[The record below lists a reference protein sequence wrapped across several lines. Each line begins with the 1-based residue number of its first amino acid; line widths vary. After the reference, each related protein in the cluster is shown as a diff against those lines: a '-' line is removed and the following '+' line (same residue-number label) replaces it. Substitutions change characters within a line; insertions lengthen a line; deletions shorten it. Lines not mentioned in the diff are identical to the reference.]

1 MKKKFCLIVLFAIF
15 TTFIHLPSFA
25 VVNKKT
31 TFRAYNPQP
40 SKAALD
46 WANKELK
53 RMTVDEKIG
62 QLFSIGINATYL
74 NQNSEEYKEL
84 KRQVTENKIG
94 GIILFRGGVY
104 DSVHLMNRMQA
115 ISKYPL
121 LISADLEYGTGMR
134 FNDTVNL
141 PWNMAVAATG
151 NPVYARRQ
159 GEITAKEARAIGVHQ
174 IFAPVLDVN
183 NNAANPVINVRSYGE
198 DPADVARFGAAL
210 IEGLQKGGTIATA
223 KHFPGH
229 GDTAID
235 SHRGLPIINVSRDRL
250 DKIELVPFKSAIN
263 AGVGS
268 IMVAHISLPQIDP
281 TEIQLLKDSIKPTD
295 AEVGAEIKEEKAT
308 LPSTLSPVVNTQMLR
323 KDLNFNGM
331 IVTDALSMSGLTL
344 YFHQDEAA
352 VRALL
357 AGADMLLKPANTDD
371 AIRGVRDA
379 VKSGRVSI
387 ERVEQSARKILAS
400 KYDLGLV
407 KQRNTPIEDIDKI
420 VAGEEAEKLSDEIAK
435 DAITLVR
442 NDENALPVKWET
454 NTKVFNLVI
463 TNGDDRFWIANRFNQ
478 TLREGGKQIETYAL
492 DDRSTN
498 EEAQK
503 VIARAT
509 KADVVIVSMFGRVRS
524 GAANSVGLPR
534 AGETA
539 LRSLVKENKEVIG
552 IAFGNPYLLMGF
564 PDLKTYIVAYG
575 DMPGLQKAAAN
586 GLLGKQNFMGRLP
599 ISLPGLHP
607 HGTGIQLKTNG
618 K

>member
-1 MKKKFCLIVLFAIF
+1 MSSAHLSLNARTENAKTEKAAIQ
-15 TTFIHLPSFA
+15 
-25 VVNKKT
+25 
-31 TFRAYNPQP
+31 AYKPQP
-40 SKAALD
+40 SKAALG

-62 QLFSIGINATYL
+62 QLFSIGINASYL
-74 NQNSEEYKEL
+74 NQNSEEYKQL

-94 GIILFRGGVY
+94 GIILFRGAVY

-115 ISKYPL
+115 HSKYPL

-151 NPVYARRQ
+151 NPGYARRQ
-159 GEITAKEARAIGVHQ
+159 GEITAKEARALGVHQ

-229 GDTAID
+229 GDTAVD
-235 SHRGLPIINVSRDRL
+235 SHRGLPIINVSRERL
-250 DKIELVPFKSAIN
+250 EKIELVPFKSAIN
-263 AGVGS
+263 SGVGS

-281 TEIQLLKDSIKPTD
+281 TEIKLLKDSIKPTD
-295 AEVGAEIKEEKAT
+295 AEEGAEIKEEKAT

-371 AIRGVRDA
+371 AIRGAREA

-387 ERVEQSARKILAS
+387 ERVEQSVRKILAA

-407 KQRNTPIEDIDKI
+407 KQRITPIEEIDKI
-420 VAGEEAEKLSDEIAK
+420 VAGEEAEKLADEIAK

-442 NDENALPVKWET
+442 NDENALPINWNA

-478 TLREGGKQIETYAL
+478 TLREGAKVETYAL

-498 EEAQK
+498 EETQRVLSKAN
-503 VIARAT
+503 
-509 KADVVIVSMFGRVRS
+509 KADVIIVSMFGRVRT

-539 LRSLVKENKEVIG
+539 LRSLINEKKQVIG
-552 IAFGNPYLLMGF
+552 IAFGNPYLLMSF
-564 PDLKTYIVAYG
+564 PELKTYIVAYG
-575 DMPGLQKAAAN
+575 DMPGLQKATAN
-586 GLLGKQNFMGRLP
+586 GLLGKQGFTGRLP

-607 HGTGIQLKTNG
+607 RGTGIQLKTNE